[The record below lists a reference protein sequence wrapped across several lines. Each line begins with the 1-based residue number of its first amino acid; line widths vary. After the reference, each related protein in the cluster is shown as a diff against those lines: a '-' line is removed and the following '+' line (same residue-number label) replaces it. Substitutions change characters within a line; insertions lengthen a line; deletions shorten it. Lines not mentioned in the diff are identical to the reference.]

1 MQALVC
7 FFQNEIVIQA
17 IGFLG
22 MVAGLLALQCK
33 SYKRLNILRV
43 LGELFFGIQFMLLGA
58 WSGMATNYAAVF
70 INSIYRHRIKK
81 EKSTLPFQIAFSFF
95 YTGLCILTWEGWV
108 SLLVIG
114 AKVLST
120 IAMGINNT
128 ATIRIINL
136 IFNPMWMVYDIAVG
150 AYSSFASDALGFV
163 LLLFALLRLDII
175 PALRAKRA
183 ATKQQDGELL

>member
-1 MQALVC
+1 MPSIIE
-7 FFQNEIVIQA
+7 FFQHDVVIQA

-22 MVAGLLALQCK
+22 MVAGLLAIQCK
-33 SYKRLNILRV
+33 SYKRLNVLRV

-58 WSGMATNYAAVF
+58 WSGMATNFAAVF
-70 INSIYRHRIKK
+70 INSIYRYRIKK
-81 EKSTLPFQIAFSFF
+81 EKSTLPFQIGFSFF

-128 ATIRIINL
+128 RTIRVLNL
-136 IFNPMWMVYDIAVG
+136 TFNPLWMVYDIAVG
-150 AYSSFASDALGFV
+150 AYTSFASDAVGFG
-163 LLLFALLRLDII
+163 LLLLALLRLDII
-175 PALRAKRA
+175 PVLRASRA
-183 ATKQQDGELL
+183 EKNIR